1 MARLS
6 GAVLKYPARI
16 SFACYAGMIFAG
28 TIALASPWSRAP
40 DREPISVLDAAFT
53 ATSATCVTGLTVRS
67 TANDFSP
74 FGQAVILLLIQ
85 LGGIGILTVTNFV
98 TFRLGSQQ
106 SLRMRAVVSQTLGA
120 SETTDL
126 GRLLRNVILTTL
138 AIEGAG
144 VTLLA
149 IRNLFCLSPGEALW
163 NATFHS
169 VSAFCNAGFALHD
182 DSLVGYQGDL
192 LVNLT
197 IVGLI
202 VLGGIGYPVM
212 VDVLRNRRKGWRELW
227 DDLHLHSKVM
237 MLGTAALI
245 LLGTLA
251 FLILEWD
258 NSLEEMPLGK
268 RLLVA
273 LFQSV
278 TCRTAG
284 FNTVDLAS
292 LTNATLLVM
301 ILLMA
306 IGAGPCS
313 TGGGMKVSTLMV
325 LLLRTWSSFRGHL
338 GVSVFRRTIP
348 VKALAEATTTALLF
362 AVVATAALACLLMFE
377 QTPVPHRATDGSFL
391 DAQFEVV
398 SALGTVGLS
407 TGMTPKLSAMGRVI
421 IIIVMFFGRLGP
433 ISVFVAISRS
443 ERRRPLEYVRE
454 EPLIG

>member
-16 SFACYAGMIFAG
+16 SFACYAGMILAG

-40 DREPISVLDAAFT
+40 GREPISVLDAAFT

-67 TANDFSP
+67 TVNDFSP

-138 AIEGAG
+138 VIEGAG
-144 VTLLA
+144 VTLLTL
-149 IRNLFCLSPGEALW
+149 RNLFGLPPGEALW

-169 VSAFCNAGFALHD
+169 ISAFCNAGFALHD

-197 IVGLI
+197 IMGLI

-313 TGGGMKVSTLMV
+313 TGGGMKVSTMMV

-362 AVVATAALACLLMFE
+362 AVVATAALTCLLMFE

-421 IIIVMFFGRLGP
+421 IIIIMFFGRLGP
-433 ISVFVAISRS
+433 ISVFIAISRS